1 MPKSKSKKPKSRKTE
16 IVEMVFTKSPG
27 GKISWKL
34 GDVEGDS
41 FCDTVATLCEA
52 NVKIKL
58 EILPD
63 LKSKKVEGFPGLDL
77 RYWRGQV
84 IRQV

>member
-1 MPKSKSKKPKSRKTE
+1 MTKAKRSKGRKTE
-16 IVEMVFTKSPG
+16 IVEMTFTKAKNGSYV
-27 GKISWKL
+27 WKL

-41 FCDTVATLCEA
+41 YHDTVLTLCEA

-63 LKSKKVEGFPGLDL
+63 LKSKKVKEFPGVDL

-84 IRQV
+84 IRQVR

>member
-1 MPKSKSKKPKSRKTE
+1 MAKSKSKGRKTE
-16 IVEMVFTKSPG
+16 IVEMTFKKEG
-27 GKISWKL
+27 GNLVWKL

-41 FCDTVATLCEA
+41 FSDTVATLCEA

-63 LKSKKVEGFPGLDL
+63 LKSKKVKEFPGIDL
-77 RYWRGQV
+77 RYWRGKV

>member
-1 MPKSKSKKPKSRKTE
+1 MTKRKSE
-16 IVEMVFTKSPG
+16 IVEMTFTKKPDGSLV
-27 GKISWKL
+27 WKL

-63 LKSKKVEGFPGLDL
+63 RTSKKVKEFPGLDL
-77 RYWRGQV
+77 RYWRGKA
-84 IRQV
+84 IRQVT